1 MRTRMALAR
10 GVVVLVM
17 LLGVGSAQAGFEV
30 VTNQLGTNATG
41 ILNLE
46 VDGILYDVAFD
57 FDFGLDIFG
66 DPPFTFKNEL
76 QAINANEE
84 VNFALNSVP
93 EVVTVG
99 PMRSDFY
106 GIPFDFVALD
116 YVVRRSDY
124 SIVLANWVPVMDA
137 QVENGSSTSS
147 YAVFTVV
154 PAPAT
159 VWFLSPAIAALG
171 GRRRRRTM

>member
-1 MRTRMALAR
+1 MRKRMLLGSAAVALAF
-10 GVVVLVM
+10 V
-17 LLGVGSAQAGFEV
+17 GVGSAHAGFEV
-30 VTNQLGTNATG
+30 LTNQLGTNATG

-46 VDGILYDVAFD
+46 VDGILYDVEFD

-76 QAINANEE
+76 EAINANEE

-116 YVVRRSDY
+116 
-124 SIVLANWVPVMDA
+124 
-137 QVENGSSTSS
+137 
-147 YAVFTVV
+147 
-154 PAPAT
+154 
-159 VWFLSPAIAALG
+159 
-171 GRRRRRTM
+171 